1 MKLAK
6 DLLICLLL
14 TAGSGFFL
22 SLMVLV
28 KDADRTVKAVPA
40 EIAATRSALTAEI
53 DTTRQD
59 LLASVQHDLLGT
71 LDARLASIQKTADHR
86 LASIQHM
93 VDARTAQALQITDS
107 RLADVTAQV
116 AAVQADLH
124 PVLANAASVEKDAQD
139 SWDDLYW
146 DVKAGVESATVAAT
160 SIAQTSET
168 VRNAAPQ
175 VAASV
180 QGIAKS
186 ADGVT
191 ADVKKEADALTAPKK
206 WYEKILGP
214 VYTVGRLVAAFL

>member
-1 MKLAK
+1 MKLVK

-40 EIAATRSALTAEI
+40 EITATRSALTAEVQS
-53 DTTRQD
+53 TRRE
-59 LLASVQHDLLGT
+59 LLATVNTQAT
-71 LDARLASIQKTADHR
+71 AIQNTADHR

-124 PVLANAASVEKDAQD
+124 PVLANATSVEKDAQD

-160 SIAQTSET
+160 SVAQTSET

-186 ADGVT
+186 ADGVA

>member
-1 MKLAK
+1 MKLVK
-6 DLLICLLL
+6 DVLICLLL
-14 TAGSGFFL
+14 IAGSGFFI
-22 SLMVLV
+22 SLVLFV
-28 KDADRTVKAVPA
+28 RDADKTVKAVPA

-53 DTTRQD
+53 DTSRQD
-59 LLASVQHDLLGT
+59 LLATVQHDLLGT
-71 LDARLASIQKTADHR
+71 LDARLASSQKTADHR
-86 LASIQHM
+86 LASMQHM
-93 VDARTAQALQITDS
+93 VDARTKQALQMADS

-116 AAVQADLH
+116 AAVQSDLH

-139 SWDDLYW
+139 SWDDLYF

-186 ADGVT
+186 ADGVA
-191 ADVKKEADALTAPKK
+191 ADVKREADAVTAPKK
-206 WYEKILGP
+206 WWQKILGP
-214 VYTVGRLVAAFL
+214 VYTIGRLAAAFL

>member
-14 TAGSGFFL
+14 TAGSGFFV

-28 KDADRTVKAVPA
+28 KDADTTVKAVPA
-40 EIAATRSALTAEI
+40 EIEATRSALTAEI

-59 LLASVQHDLLGT
+59 LLATVQHDLLGT
-71 LDARLASIQKTADHR
+71 VDAR

-93 VDARTAQALQITDS
+93 VDVRTGQALQLTNTQLSAAIGQ
-107 RLADVTAQV
+107 LADIK
-116 AAVQADLH
+116 ADIH

-186 ADGVT
+186 ADGVA
-191 ADVKKEADALTAPKK
+191 ADVKKEADVLTAPKK